1 MVSKPYKKNSGKR
14 TKEYC
19 RIAEQINTDLNI
31 SDLIFTKDSSF
42 GAIPRSLDKIW
53 ITYDGRSLI

>member
-1 MVSKPYKKNSGKR
+1 MN
-14 TKEYC
+14 KEYC

-31 SDLIFTKDSSF
+31 SDFIFTKDSSF
-42 GAIPRSLDKIW
+42 GAIPRSPDKIW